1 MNCLFFNRY
10 VEDREEISKSIHK
23 MSQQLWR
30 SLFIFHIAE
39 KVIPLLL
46 FYLNA
51 SDLTSVS
58 VAAGHNFVF
67 SETLRQTALVL
78 KLEVN
83 VTCILTV

>member
-1 MNCLFFNRY
+1 
-10 VEDREEISKSIHK
+10 

-39 KVIPLLL
+39 KVNPLLL